1 MLEWVR
7 KGMRLMTT
15 ITLDVPAELA
25 TRLVPRRKQL
35 PELLS
40 LALDLYPAV
49 QPHAMQ
55 TPDATSLAYD
65 EMIRFLARGATPQQ
79 ILAFKLSPGAQARLT
94 ELLDKNREA
103 SLTPAEASELE
114 SYAQINHAFILL
126 KARARMTAS
135 AAHSV

>member
-1 MLEWVR
+1 
-7 KGMRLMTT
+7 MTT

-40 LALDLYPAV
+40 LALDIYPQGQADILR
-49 QPHAMQ
+49 
-55 TPDATSLAYD
+55 TPDAATPAYD
-65 EMIRFLARGATPQQ
+65 EMIQFLARGATPQQ
-79 ILAFKLSPGAQARLT
+79 ILAFKLSPGAQARLA

-103 SLTPAEASELE
+103 TLTPAEASELE

-126 KARARMTAS
+126 KARARITAS
-135 AAHSV
+135 ATPST